1 VSAILQVEHVT
12 RRFGGLSALDDVSFA
27 VPAGQLVGLVGPN
40 GAGKTTLF
48 NVLMGLCGPSAGRV
62 LLDGRPLGGLAPH
75 RVCSA
80 GMTKTF
86 QNVALFPDMTVLDNV
101 LVGGLVRHRIPAA
114 RALAESALERVGLL
128 PVAAK
133 LAGDLTFP
141 ERARVELAR
150 ALCTEPRVL
159 LLDEVMAA
167 LTHAEMNAIL
177 ALIRQ
182 LRDGGLTILV
192 VEHHM
197 RAIMSLCERI
207 LVLDF
212 GRLIA
217 DGTPRDVVRDPRV
230 IEAYLGRAHAAAAAA
245 GAPHA

>member
-1 VSAILQVEHVT
+1 VSAILQVERVT
-12 RRFGGLSALDDVSFA
+12 RRFGGLSALDEVSFA

-48 NVLMGLCGPSAGRV
+48 NVLMGLCAPSSGRV
-62 LLDGRPLGGLAPH
+62 LLEGRPLGGLAPH

-114 RALAESALERVGLL
+114 RALAERSLERVGLAS
-128 PVAAK
+128 VASK

-167 LTHAEMNAIL
+167 LTHAEMSAIL

-197 RAIMSLCERI
+197 RAILSLCERI

-217 DGTPRDVVRDPRV
+217 DGAPREVVRDPRV
-230 IEAYLGRAHAAAAAA
+230 VEAYLGRAHAAAGGPRA
-245 GAPHA
+245 

>member
-1 VSAILQVEHVT
+1 VTAILEVEGVT
-12 RRFGGLSALDDVSFA
+12 RRFGGLSALADVSFA

-48 NVLMGLCGPSAGRV
+48 NVLMGLCPPSGGRV
-62 LLDGRPLGGLAPH
+62 LLDGLPLAGLAPH
-75 RVCSA
+75 RVCRA

-101 LVGGLVRHRIPAA
+101 LVGGLVRHGIPAA
-114 RALAESALERVGLL
+114 RALAERALERVGLAH
-128 PVAAK
+128 VAAK

-167 LTHAEMNAIL
+167 LTHAEMSAIL

-217 DGTPRDVVRDPRV
+217 DGTPAEVVRDPRV
-230 IEAYLGRAHAAAAAA
+230 VEAYLGRAHAAA